1 MSNRSVPSYRRW
13 RGEVF
18 ALTWLTYASFYLTR
32 NSFSVVK
39 VELIANAGAGTGVGL
54 SRELCGL
61 VDTAYLVTYALGQ
74 FFWGPLSD
82 RFGARRVLLLGMAL
96 SVAAAVLSG
105 LATAAAPFLALG
117 VVQGLGQSTGWSTLV
132 KVMSSWFSVRERGR
146 VMGWWCSNYALGGA
160 VAGPFAAWMMVAAG
174 GALPGGGEAAPFWP
188 AGFWAPAGVLLAVLL
203 LVALRLR
210 ERPLDAG
217 LPPIESYHGEA
228 ESVIS
233 AFDRPEDE
241 PERSWATVG
250 KVLRVKAVWMLGLS
264 FFGVKLARYAVLFWG
279 TVYVKEAVGESTLV
293 SAITS
298 AALPIGG
305 VLGVILTGQLS
316 DWPFRSRRMPVAIL
330 SLALA
335 VGVVLVGVLRPI
347 ADVWAAAGFFF
358 ALGLFLF
365 GPDAIISG
373 SAAQDFGTKRGAG
386 TAAGLI
392 NGIGSFGGILGGY
405 LPGRMTSNGDWTQ
418 LFYVFVAVLTF
429 STLILI
435 PLWNRRSIP
444 AAREMR

>member
-1 MSNRSVPSYRRW
+1 MSSGPIPSYGSWRR
-13 RGEVF
+13 RVF

-32 NSFSVVK
+32 NAFSVVK
-39 VELIANAGAGTGVGL
+39 VELIANAASGAGVGL
-54 SRELCGL
+54 GRELCAL

-96 SVAAAVLSG
+96 SVAAAAGSG
-105 LATAAAPFLALG
+105 LAAAAAPFVALA
-117 VVQGLGQSTGWSTLV
+117 VAQGLGQSTGWSTLV

-174 GALPGGGEAAPFWP
+174 SALPGGGEEAPFWP
-188 AGFWAPAGVLLAVLL
+188 AGFWAPAGVLFAVLL
-203 LVALRLR
+203 LVALLLR

-217 LPPIESYHGEA
+217 LPSIEAYHGEA

-241 PERSWATVG
+241 PERSWTTVG
-250 KVLRVKAVWMLGLS
+250 KVLRVPAVWMLGLS

-279 TVYVKEAVGESTLV
+279 TVYVKEAVGESTLT
-293 SAITS
+293 SAITT

-335 VGVVLVGVLRPI
+335 VAVVAVGALRPI
-347 ADVWAAAGFFF
+347 TDVWAAAGFFF

-373 SAAQDFGTKRGAG
+373 SAAQDFGTRKGSG

-392 NGIGSFGGILGGY
+392 NGIGSLGGIAGGY
-405 LPGRMTSNGDWTQ
+405 LPGHLTSDGDWTR
-418 LFYVFVAVLTF
+418 LFYVFVVVLTI

-435 PLWNRRSIP
+435 PLWNRRSLA
-444 AAREMR
+444 AAREAR